1 LAMKITL
8 VEAWPVAKARGTS
21 LKAFALDNEVQPAQ
35 IRQWTKNLD
44 TLKEARVKFGISRQ
58 TAHGGRVSSL
68 DRHKDALLQWL
79 FELRQDGMTVSIR
92 LLSLQAAKLDAVHRR
107 KLEQTRYGIARRF
120 LLSHGLSSVVVLI
133 KPKPD
138 LKTRSMKPLPSSHGE
153 YAHCG
158 C

>member
-1 LAMKITL
+1 MTKSRGIRKRRTTLSLGMKITL
-8 VEAWPVAKARGTS
+8 VEAWPASKARGTS

-68 DRHKDALLQWL
+68 DCHKDTLLQWL

-92 LLSLQAAKLDAVHRR
+92 LLSLQVTSS
-107 KLEQTRYGIARRF
+107 QTGCSPLRNRATISF
-120 LLSHGLSSVVVLI
+120 ISWHCHPLLYSS
-133 KPKPD
+133 
-138 LKTRSMKPLPSSHGE
+138 SPSPTSRQDR
-153 YAHCG
+153 
-158 C
+158 